1 MTDYVK
7 PDKELTDRLQKDCTD
22 IAERYKKS
30 IEIVLE
36 KYHSIHQEHKGYTYL
51 QAIHKTRTY
60 FRWSNN
66 DKDTNSS
73 STSQQRPG

>member
-7 PDKELTDRLQKDCTD
+7 LDKELTDRIQKDCSD

-36 KYHSIHQEHKGYTYL
+36 KYHSIHQEHKDYTYL

-73 STSQQRPG
+73 STSQQKPG